1 MCGNILKYS
10 KPRTGGGWAKWERNC
25 QNDKFKHNSENGN
38 EFCPEP
44 EMSFHGYE
52 LNINENVNRRAATA
66 RTTPNFKWIFFTEF
80 QIQNTKCKIKNTKC
94 EIKK

>member
-1 MCGNILKYS
+1 MCRKALKYLKWLEQRRGS
-10 KPRTGGGWAKWERNC
+10 WAKCGRNC

-66 RTTPNFKWIFFTEF
+66 RTTPNFK
-80 QIQNTKCKIKNTKC
+80 
-94 EIKK
+94 

>member
-1 MCGNILKYS
+1 MCGNTLKYLN
-10 KPRTGGGWAKWERNC
+10 PRTEGGWAKCERNC

-52 LNINENVNRRAATA
+52 LNINENVNRSRATA
-66 RTTPNFKWIFFTEF
+66 RTTPNFK
-80 QIQNTKCKIKNTKC
+80 
-94 EIKK
+94 